1 LLKIVVE
8 DDDNTLMAIPPRL
21 HQNWEVRLGAPV
33 ELAVIAR
40 RPGTGRALVVRV
52 AAMAAIGLALALFV
66 MPTRGLILIPL
77 APLVLAVRDHT
88 RATTSTSG
96 RLPIMMVTVVTSA
109 DVILATYGGSRNPLG
124 TVCLRIPRHELFSVG
139 TTNSRR
145 LLDVVLVNGETFPL
159 SIGRPRDRAL
169 LLRAVDGDAYLRTI
183 RGIAQWGV
191 LPVAV

>member
-1 LLKIVVE
+1 LLKVAVA
-8 DDDNTLMAIPPRL
+8 DDDKTVMAIPPRV
-21 HQNWEVRLGAPV
+21 HRNWEARLGAPV

-40 RPGTGRALVVRV
+40 RPGTGSALLLRV

-96 RLPIMMVTVVTSA
+96 RLPIMMVTVVTSV

-124 TVCLRIPRHELFSVG
+124 TVCLRIPRHELLSVA
-139 TTNSRR
+139 TMKNRS
-145 LLDVVLVNGETFPL
+145 LLEVVLLNGETFPL
-159 SIGRPRDRAL
+159 SIGRPGDRAL
-169 LLRAVDGDAYLRTI
+169 LLQAVDGDTYVRSVS
-183 RGIAQWGV
+183 GIARWGAV
-191 LPVAV
+191 PVAV